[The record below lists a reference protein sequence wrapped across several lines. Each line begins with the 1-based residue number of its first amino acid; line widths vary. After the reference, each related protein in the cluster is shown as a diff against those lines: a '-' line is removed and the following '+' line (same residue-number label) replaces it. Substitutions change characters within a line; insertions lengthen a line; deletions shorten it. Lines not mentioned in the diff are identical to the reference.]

1 MQKDFHHAVTYVL
14 SRLTGFEHKEAN
26 IIAYSAQYV
35 DDATNSGTIQFKN
48 GAMYSRISSAHG
60 TYDVNHHLNQHEN
73 HLVWVPFHFLPGNN
87 GKSEGEN
94 TEGRFINKL
103 ICKPDSMVAR
113 KMLDY
118 CIRDAHKNYALHRLG
133 ITMHVYADT
142 YAHQGFAGKIHEVNK
157 VSDLILKNEKLS
169 FMDEKKSQGL
179 SDRFPMG
186 HGAALEC
193 PDKPYLI
200 WSYTNGLGE
209 KIERNNTDI
218 FMNAVRTMIGEL
230 SRYRY
235 ELDNEANLPNPTDSD
250 YTKIEENFKSFIS
263 PEGDKRWEE
272 WIVSIGN
279 GDFSFGPQKLDYI
292 PKGSGSWKYKAINQQ
307 SFFDNIRDRF
317 DYKDGFLDSD
327 WKLFHDALQ
336 EHRLTIIHDVL
347 PRFGICVS

>member
-1 MQKDFHHAVTYVL
+1 LHPDKPSKT
-14 SRLTGFEHKEAN
+14 LTTLPDDLLH
-26 IIAYSAQYV
+26 YSEPRILTVRESAR
-35 DDATNSGTIQFKN
+35 IQSFPDNFVFKGKYTTG
-48 GAMYSRISSAHG
+48 GAMRTKECPRYTQVGNA
-60 TYDVNHHLNQHEN
+60 
-73 HLVWVPFHFLPGNN
+73 VPP
-87 GKSEGEN
+87 
-94 TEGRFINKL
+94 
-103 ICKPDSMVAR
+103 
-113 KMLDY
+113 KMS
-118 CIRDAHKNYALHRLG
+118 YALS
-133 ITMHVYADT
+133 IA
-142 YAHQGFAGKIHEVNK
+142 
-157 VSDLILKNEKLS
+157 ILKNEKLS